1 MVLASLA
8 GFLRW
13 RSTSYAVD
21 ERGVHWRS
29 GFVRRKETTVPL
41 NRIQGLDTVAG
52 PVQRLFGVVAVH
64 VQTAGGGAKGEI
76 VLDAVGP
83 EAVERLREAVR
94 ARRPELAEAAPAPA
108 RCPSAGSAAATG

>member
-1 MVLASLA
+1 M
-8 GFLRW
+8 
-13 RSTSYAVD
+13 
-21 ERGVHWRS
+21 HWQS

-94 ARRPELAEAAPAPA
+94 ARAARARRGGAARA